1 VTIICGDCIEVMA
14 GMAPDSIDAVCTD
27 PAAEMEG
34 FAWVGIEKEAEYV
47 AIAEARLN
55 GTQKGMAL

>member
-1 VTIICGDCIEVMA
+1 MIYTGDCLTVMA
-14 GMAPDSIDAVCTD
+14 TLDAESID
-27 PAAEMEG
+27 
-34 FAWVGIEKEAEYV
+34 

>member
-1 VTIICGDCIEVMA
+1 MHHGDCLEVMA
-14 GMAPDSIDAVCTD
+14 TLDAESID
-27 PAAEMEG
+27 
-34 FAWVGIEKEAEYV
+34 